1 MARIEHQRRSLP
13 ELERIA
19 ELESNAA
26 ASRSRR
32 IEVQT
37 RVSDLSEDQ
46 RQAENEVEQ
55 VRARRDRNS
64 ERMNSG
70 AVTNPKDLEGLQ
82 HEMTALDRRI
92 STLEDDEL
100 EVMEALEQAQNQL
113 ADIDGELETINA
125 ELTELG
131 ATRDDKF
138 AELDAQSDSE
148 RQERARLAEAV
159 PDELMTLYERLRGQ
173 YGVGAASLRRK
184 QCQGCR
190 LEINDADLREI
201 ATSPADE
208 VVRCPECNRILVRTD
223 ESGL

>member
-1 MARIEHQRRSLP
+1 MP

-19 ELESNAA
+19 ELENNAA
-26 ASRSRR
+26 ACRSRR

-37 RVSDLSEDQ
+37 RVSDLTEDQ
-46 RQAENEVEQ
+46 QQAENEVEQ

-64 ERMNSG
+64 QRMTSG

-92 STLEDDEL
+92 STLEDNEL
-100 EVMEALEQAQNQL
+100 EVMDALEQAENQL
-113 ADIDGELETINA
+113 ADVDGELETINS
-125 ELTELG
+125 ELDDLRG
-131 ATRDDKF
+131 TRDAKL
-138 AELDAQSDSE
+138 AELDAQTDTE
-148 RQERARLAEAV
+148 RQERTRLAETV
-159 PDELMTLYERLRGQ
+159 PDELMTLYERLREQ

-190 LEINDADLREI
+190 LEINDADLSEI
-201 ATSPADE
+201 AGSPADE

>member
-1 MARIEHQRRSLP
+1 MP

-19 ELESNAA
+19 ELENNAA
-26 ASRSRR
+26 ACRSRR

-37 RVSDLSEDQ
+37 RVSDLTEDQ
-46 RQAENEVEQ
+46 QQAENEVEQ

-64 ERMNSG
+64 QRMTSG

-92 STLEDDEL
+92 STLEDNEL
-100 EVMEALEQAQNQL
+100 EVMDALEQAENQL
-113 ADIDGELETINA
+113 ADVDGELETINS
-125 ELTELG
+125 ELDELRG
-131 ATRDDKF
+131 ARDAKL
-138 AELDAQSDSE
+138 AELDAQADTE
-148 RQERARLAEAV
+148 RQERTRLAETV

-190 LEINDADLREI
+190 LEINDADLSEI
-201 ATSPADE
+201 AGSPADD

>member
-1 MARIEHQRRSLP
+1 LP

-19 ELESNAA
+19 ELENNAA
-26 ASRSRR
+26 ACRSRR

-37 RVSDLSEDQ
+37 RVSDLTEDQ
-46 RQAENEVEQ
+46 QQAENEVEQ

-64 ERMNSG
+64 QRMTSG

-92 STLEDDEL
+92 STLEDNEL
-100 EVMEALEQAQNQL
+100 EVMDALEQAENQL
-113 ADIDGELETINA
+113 ADVDGELETINS
-125 ELTELG
+125 ELDDLRG
-131 ATRDDKF
+131 TRDAKL
-138 AELDAQSDSE
+138 AELDAQTDTE
-148 RQERARLAEAV
+148 RQERTRLAETV
-159 PDELMTLYERLRGQ
+159 PDELMTLYERLREQ

-190 LEINDADLREI
+190 LEINDADLSEI
-201 ATSPADE
+201 AGSPADE

>member
-1 MARIEHQRRSLP
+1 MP

-19 ELESNAA
+19 ELENNVAA
-26 ASRSRR
+26 CRSRR

-37 RVSDLSEDQ
+37 RVSDLTEDQ
-46 RQAENEVEQ
+46 QQAENEVEQ

-64 ERMNSG
+64 QRMTSG

-92 STLEDDEL
+92 STLEDNEL
-100 EVMEALEQAQNQL
+100 EVMDALEQAENQL
-113 ADIDGELETINA
+113 ADVDGELETINS
-125 ELTELG
+125 ELDDLRG
-131 ATRDDKF
+131 TRDAKL
-138 AELDAQSDSE
+138 AELDAQTDTE
-148 RQERARLAEAV
+148 RQERTRLAETV
-159 PDELMTLYERLRGQ
+159 PDELMTLYERLREQ

-190 LEINDADLREI
+190 LEINDADLSEI
-201 ATSPADE
+201 AGSPADE

>member
-1 MARIEHQRRSLP
+1 MP

-19 ELESNAA
+19 ELENSAA
-26 ASRSRR
+26 ACRSRR

-37 RVSDLSEDQ
+37 RVSDLTEDQ
-46 RQAENEVEQ
+46 QQAENEVEQ

-64 ERMNSG
+64 QRMTSG

-92 STLEDDEL
+92 STLEDNEL
-100 EVMEALEQAQNQL
+100 EVMDALEQAENQL
-113 ADIDGELETINA
+113 ADVDGELETINS
-125 ELTELG
+125 ELDELRG
-131 ATRDDKF
+131 TRDAKL
-138 AELDAQSDSE
+138 AELDAQADTE
-148 RQERARLAEAV
+148 RQERTRLAETV

-190 LEINDADLREI
+190 LEINDADLSEI
-201 ATSPADE
+201 AGSPADD